1 MKKRTYTKAI
11 GIMVSEEMHQNIVH
25 LCDIQELAI
34 SEFIRE
40 AIEIKLAQESDKD
53 DNIITDE

>member
-1 MKKRTYTKAI
+1 MKKRLYTKAI
-11 GIMVSEEMHQNIVH
+11 GIMVSKEMHHDIVH
-25 LCDIQELAI
+25 LCDVQELAI